1 MRGRSTADPQSPQ
14 RGRRVEIRTPPDD
27 SYRRLLQVFLIC
39 AFVPWW
45 LIPPAQ
51 QAHLGDTRGSFGGL
65 RFTIYDFTMGTT
77 GKQGL
82 TKAPQTAVRKDGVPV
97 NVTPLRDDTLAASQ
111 AFIKQT
117 IYEKRSYLKAAFA
130 NPYNLSLLAGGLA
143 ASALT
148 LNPLLAVIVVGLE
161 ILWVVNAP
169 GSRKLQEWLWDPKFD
184 EQQQAQ
190 EQAERAA
197 RLQSLDE
204 ADRERVVSLFARQQE
219 INALAAQNPS
229 FTGELLRTELIKT
242 DRLVE
247 AFMEMATTCGRY
259 EAYLNSI
266 NLSELEKDRRRW
278 EAIVKGQ
285 DKRDSETDIAG
296 KNLAV
301 IMKRFDKMKEIHH
314 YLTVAR
320 GQLDL
325 IENSFQLIADQIVTM
340 QSPQEL
346 TGQLDELLDGVES
359 IKQTAADTERLLNP
373 LGLKDL
379 NV

>member
-1 MRGRSTADPQSPQ
+1 
-14 RGRRVEIRTPPDD
+14 
-27 SYRRLLQVFLIC
+27 
-39 AFVPWW
+39 
-45 LIPPAQ
+45 
-51 QAHLGDTRGSFGGL
+51 
-65 RFTIYDFTMGTT
+65 MGTT